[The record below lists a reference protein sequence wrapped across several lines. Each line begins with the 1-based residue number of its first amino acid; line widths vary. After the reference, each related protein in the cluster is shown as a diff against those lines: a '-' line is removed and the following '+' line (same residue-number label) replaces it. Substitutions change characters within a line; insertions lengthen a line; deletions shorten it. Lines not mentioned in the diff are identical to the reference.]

1 MEEFRILTL
10 AQFDRAVDECLS
22 KMTELSKSYGPNPLI
37 DMTIELVQTFCM
49 DLEHTLFKED

>member
-1 MEEFRILTL
+1 MEEFRILTP
-10 AQFDRAVDECLS
+10 AQFREATDVCLS
-22 KMTELSKSYGPNPLI
+22 KMTELAKAYGPNPLI